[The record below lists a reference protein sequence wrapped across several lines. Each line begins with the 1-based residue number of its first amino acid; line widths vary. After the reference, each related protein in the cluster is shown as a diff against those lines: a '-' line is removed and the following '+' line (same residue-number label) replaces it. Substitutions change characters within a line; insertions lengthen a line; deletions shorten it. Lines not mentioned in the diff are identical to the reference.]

1 MSTQTREIGQGAI
14 ATLPNADP
22 TKSADAS
29 KSLRRWLWNSFHDIN
44 LVGPDGLWIRL
55 GTGRSY
61 YGQGRPGETYEEYT
75 ERGGNLLRRCVAY
88 PCDNIQYMETST
100 NLGKF
105 MPAEQFNAGSG
116 NDLGGAMAREEVTV
130 YAGVCAADMVAQYG
144 IAART
149 GGEDRG
155 SYGMRDLAPLTGM
168 TDVGTVAELIKIV
181 QPYAY
186 KLTNLQEE
194 QRGVLEDEQTLL
206 FDLADKGPA
215 YERILGAKFD
225 DPLRKIAEAL
235 RRMFLS
241 GVRDATVKAKFDFFD
256 LDKQLKNAALGKIGF
271 KSMPSVYDEHVCF
284 LLGEPVPSAV
294 ARPAT
299 GSDPDM
305 KKAIGLLTDFVTGG
319 QPAQNSAEEVAEMKS
334 ILSQMRGERT
344 RLEKI
349 KKELFDAGQL
359 PGSSN
364 PQE

>member
-1 MSTQTREIGQGAI
+1 MSTQQREIGQGAI

-29 KSLRRWLWNSFHDIN
+29 KSLRRWIWNPFHDIN

-61 YGQGRPGETYEEYT
+61 YGQGRPGETYEEYH

-105 MPAEQFNAGSG
+105 MPVEQFNAGSG

-155 SYGMRDLAPLTGM
+155 SYGMRDLTPLTGM
-168 TDVGTVAELIKIV
+168 MDVGTVAELIKIV

-194 QRGVLEDEQTLL
+194 QRGPLEDEQTLL
-206 FDLADKGPA
+206 YDLADKGPA

-225 DPLRKIAEAL
+225 DPLRKMAEAL
-235 RRMFLS
+235 RRMFLG
-241 GVRDATVKAKFDFFD
+241 GVRDAAVKAKFDFFD

-299 GSDPDM
+299 GSDP
-305 KKAIGLLTDFVTGG
+305 
-319 QPAQNSAEEVAEMKS
+319 EMKQ
-334 ILSQMRGERT
+334 IIKMLADRAAADTGMDDARQLLVELRAERAA
-344 RLEKI
+344 LEKAKRGPGGKFA
-349 KKELFDAGQL
+349 KKDEAEG
-359 PGSSN
+359 
-364 PQE
+364 E